1 MKRAMF
7 GLLATVFVIVMVF
20 IELGSPFA
28 EASDTYT
35 VTINHSG
42 EKVQKA
48 NFKGYAFKEECK
60 TSSGRN
66 VQLKFYSND
75 KLEMNKSYRLVIQD
89 NQMVVRSKE
98 LSDIQVVSS
107 K

>member
-1 MKRAMF
+1 MKRAIF
-7 GLLATVFVIVMVF
+7 GLLAAVFVIVMVF
-20 IELGSPFA
+20 IELSSPFA

-35 VTINHSG
+35 VTIKHSG

-48 NFKGYAFKEECK
+48 KFKGYAFKEDCK
-60 TSSGRN
+60 APSGKTT
-66 VQLKFYSND
+66 QLKFYSND
-75 KLEMNKSYRLVIQD
+75 ELEMNKSYRLVIQD